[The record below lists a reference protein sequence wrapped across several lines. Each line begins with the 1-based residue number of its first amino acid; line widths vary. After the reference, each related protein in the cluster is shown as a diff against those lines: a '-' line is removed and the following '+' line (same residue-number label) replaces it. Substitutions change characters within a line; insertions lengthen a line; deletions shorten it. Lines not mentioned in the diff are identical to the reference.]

1 VGGHKGRPYERKML
15 TEIGRRLR
23 MFFRRRRFDADLSE
37 EMRLHRELRE
47 REQIER
53 GLSTEEAHYA
63 ARRRFGNDL
72 ILREEGRDMW
82 GWSWLEDLGQD
93 IRYALRMLRKNP
105 AFTVAAV
112 LTLALGIGANTAIF
126 SVVNSVLLRPLPFQN
141 PERLVDLQETEV
153 APGDYP
159 LSGPD
164 YLDWQAQN
172 HTLGAISLYGWRQI
186 MSASGAGEP
195 EPAGVVSTQAN
206 FFEVMGIR
214 PLLGRGFAP
223 GEDAAGKNHVA
234 VLSYGFWQRR
244 FGASPE
250 AIGKAVELNDEA
262 YTVIGV
268 MPRGFIF
275 PWTPDLWTPLDM
287 TPKALGQR
295 GNHNWSGVGRIKTGI
310 TLAQARAELLSISER
325 AEKAYPDTNHNV
337 HAVLIPLQET
347 LVGYSRAPLLLLLGA
362 VTLVLLVACANVAN
376 LLLTRATARQREVVL
391 RASLGAGRWRL
402 IRQML
407 TESVLL
413 ALMGAVLGTAGAW
426 WCVRLVN
433 ATKTLPIPRV
443 QPVELDASVLL
454 LTLSVS
460 VLAGI
465 LFGLAP
471 ALHVSKLNL
480 SEQLKTAVQGIVSP
494 LRSGRLLRDAL
505 VVGQIA
511 VTLAL
516 LVGAGLLLRSF
527 AHLRNTELG
536 FQPHNLLTTTLNL
549 PDAKYPTLAARREF
563 FDQLVDRVDHTPGVD
578 AAAISVEIPLQGGS
592 NGYLSVDGETDP
604 NLASQLVGWNWI
616 TPDYFRTFG
625 IPLQSGRAFRPED
638 LERAEATANRVHDL
652 YAASPNG
659 PPTLPPDLSLV
670 CVISQTAARIFWKNQ
685 NPVGRSFHWNNMK
698 VIVLGVVGDVKEY
711 GVRDKIMP
719 QAYFPYTLLLS
730 YGGYG
735 HLTLK
740 TRVPPMSVLGEVR
753 RHVHALD
760 GGLAMFQ
767 AQTVEQVLDD
777 NTQDAGIQAFL
788 LGTFATLA
796 LLLAVVGLYGVMSYL
811 VAQRTREIGIRMAL
825 GAQASSVLNMVMREG
840 LRLSI
845 VGVVLGVAAAI
856 GLTRL
861 MATALYGVRP
871 TDPITYAAMA
881 IVLTVVTLS
890 ACWIP
895 ARRATKVDPIEALR
909 DE

>member
-1 VGGHKGRPYERKML
+1 MNEF
-15 TEIGRRLR
+15 GRRLL
-23 MFFRRRRFDADLSE
+23 MLLRRRQFDADLHE

-47 REQIER
+47 QEQIER
-53 GLSTEEAHYA
+53 GLSAKEARYA
-63 ARRRFGNDL
+63 AQRRFGNDL
-72 ILREEGRDMW
+72 VLREESRDMW
-82 GWSWLEDLGQD
+82 GWNWLEDLGQD

-105 AFTVAAV
+105 AFTVVAV
-112 LTLALGIGANTAIF
+112 LTLALGIGANTPIF

-141 PERLVDLQETEV
+141 PERLVDLRETEV

-172 HTLGAISLYGWRQI
+172 HSLEAISLYGWRQI
-186 MSASGAGEP
+186 MSASGTGEP

-223 GEDAAGKNHVA
+223 GEDAPGKNHLA
-234 VLSYGFWQRR
+234 VLSYGFWQRH

-250 AIGKAVELNDEA
+250 AIGKAIELNDEA
-262 YTVIGV
+262 YTVVGV
-268 MPRGFIF
+268 MPCGFTF

-295 GNHNWSGVGRIKTGI
+295 GNHNWSGVGRIKLGI

-325 AEKAYPDTNHNV
+325 ADKAYPDTNHNV

-347 LVGYSRAPLLLLLGA
+347 LVGYSHAPLLLLLGA

-376 LLLTRATARQREVVL
+376 LLLARASARQREVVL

-454 LTLSVS
+454 LALSVS

-471 ALHVSKLNL
+471 AVHVSTVNLN
-480 SEQLKTAVQGIVSP
+480 EQLKTTVQGVVSP
-494 LRSGRLLRDAL
+494 VRSGRRLRDAL

-578 AAAISVEIPLQGGS
+578 AAAVSNEIPLQGGS

-604 NLASQLVGWNWI
+604 NLANQLVGWNWI
-616 TPDYFRTFG
+616 MPDYFRTFG
-625 IPLQSGRAFRPED
+625 IPLQSGRTFTPED
-638 LERAEATANRVHDL
+638 LERAEAAANRVHDL

-659 PPTLPPDLSLV
+659 PPKLPPDLSLV

-685 NPVGRSFHWNNMK
+685 NPVGRSFHWDNMK

-735 HLTLK
+735 HLTVK

-760 GGLAMFQ
+760 SGLAMFH
-767 AQTVEQVLDD
+767 AQTMDQVLAD
-777 NTQDAGIQAFL
+777 NTQDAGMQAFL
-788 LGTFATLA
+788 LGTFAALA

-825 GAQASSVLNMVMREG
+825 GAQAASVLNMVMREG
-840 LRLSI
+840 LKLSI
-845 VGVVLGVAAAI
+845 VGVGLGVAAAI

-871 TDPITYAAMA
+871 TDPMTYAAMA
-881 IVLTVVTLS
+881 ILLTVVALS

-895 ARRATKVDPIEALR
+895 ARRATKVDPLEALR
-909 DE
+909 YE